1 MGSDEQAD
9 LRLVSGFAQ
18 QGCDVAAR
26 YRVEITGRFICD
38 DEARRVH
45 QRACEGYTLLL
56 AA

>member
-45 QRACEGYTLLL
+45 QRACEGHALLL